1 MNLTHGRAS
10 IINDRF
16 DCRLAPLADVCNA
29 DGQECPSY
37 VSLNADQ
44 RIRCDRRLLSVPPPA
59 VSGGFRHGDF
69 AEGLVGCQI
78 IRDTEG
84 IQIDAAGCGHGPT

>member
-10 IINDRF
+10 IINDR
-16 DCRLAPLADVCNA
+16 LTVGWLLMADVCNA

-37 VSLNADQ
+37 VLLNAEQ
-44 RIRCDRRLLSVPPPA
+44 TIRCDRRLLSVPPPA
-59 VSGGFRHGDF
+59 VSGGFGHGDF
-69 AEGLVGCQI
+69 AEGFVGCQI